1 MPTYTNPNPNPT
13 PSRGIIMADNDSDA
27 MHKQC
32 HFKLAIVATVNF
44 TMNYYTAILFF
55 PHFYVYLFFFFYGF
69 SKQQLNKRVELAVE
83 YNCTSLGRKYDL
95 ILNCKLGRN

>member
-1 MPTYTNPNPNPT
+1 MP
-13 PSRGIIMADNDSDA
+13 DNDSDA

-55 PHFYVYLFFFFYGF
+55 PHFCEYFFFYRF
-69 SKQQLNKRVELAVE
+69 PKQQLK
-83 YNCTSLGRKYDL
+83 
-95 ILNCKLGRN
+95 

>member
-1 MPTYTNPNPNPT
+1 MP
-13 PSRGIIMADNDSDA
+13 DNDSDA

-55 PHFYVYLFFFFYGF
+55 PHFCEYFFFLSISETAAKIKG
-69 SKQQLNKRVELAVE
+69 S
-83 YNCTSLGRKYDL
+83 NCLSNIIAPLWGESTA
-95 ILNCKLGRN
+95 